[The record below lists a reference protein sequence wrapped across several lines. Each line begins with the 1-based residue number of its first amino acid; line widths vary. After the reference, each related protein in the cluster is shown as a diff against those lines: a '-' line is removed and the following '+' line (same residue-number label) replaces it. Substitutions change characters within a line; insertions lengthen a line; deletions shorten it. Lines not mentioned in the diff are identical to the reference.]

1 MLEIRAVEQQPITRT
16 IKTDLEGPK
25 VMPQGSGDPAEA
37 TESLYASKSSIRY
50 KNRSKISYSCPV
62 RETRTPRIQAWHASH
77 CSFLLDRMVLD
88 KFQQNWSSKTRVPCK
103 ISRKSTWTV
112 EFASFSPRRKSSS
125 LVQTAFNHAHIH
137 SIHNQWTSWAQVH
150 RDLRNIERARRSRLH
165 KTLTFWSLFFGIQNS
180 VMGRLAVRS
189 SPIPLKFTQY
199 ITNRVV
205 KVRFSGIYKILNELG
220 GVGCTKR

>member
-1 MLEIRAVEQQPITRT
+1 MAEIRSVDRVPISTSL
-16 IKTDLEGPK
+16 KVDSEGPK
-25 VMPQGSGDPAEA
+25 VTTQGTWDPPVAIEQ
-37 TESLYASKSSIRY
+37 LYASKSVLRY
-50 KNRSKISYSCPV
+50 KNRSKSSYSCPV
-62 RETRTPRIQAWHASH
+62 PETWTQRIQSAHASH
-77 CSFLLDRMVLD
+77 CSYLLDRMLLD
-88 KFQQNWSSKTRVPCK
+88 NSKRNQTSRTPSCWQK
-103 ISRKSTWTV
+103 SRKSTWTV

-137 SIHNQWTSWAQVH
+137 SIHNQWTCWAQVH

-199 ITNRVV
+199 ITNGVV
-205 KVRFSGIYKILNELG
+205 KVRFSGIYNILNELG